1 MGTLEWAK
9 NEIEIAKKREKEDE
23 PERVFNYG
31 AMCYASV
38 LRAFESL
45 LKDGH
50 SGMSIGFT
58 KQILN
63 RLIDGKP
70 LTPIE
75 DTEDMWEKR
84 WKNEDNSVV
93 YQCKRMGSLFKSV
106 YENGEV
112 KYHDTERA
120 YCVDETEPDAPYYN
134 GFTARIYDEIFP
146 ITMPY
151 MPNDGRDVII
161 CDKLLTDPENGDFDT
176 KAILYI
182 KRVNGERIDINRYFK
197 ETDEGFEEI
206 SEEEY
211 REREKKDEERRNQ
224 AENES

>member
-1 MGTLEWAK
+1 MGMLEWAK
-9 NEIEIAKKREKEDE
+9 NEVAIAKKREKEDE

-31 AMCYASV
+31 AMCYASA

-45 LKDGH
+45 TKDGH

-75 DTEDMWEKR
+75 DTEDMWRECYK
-84 WKNEDNSVV
+84 KEDTSVT
-93 YQCKRMGSLFKSV
+93 YQHKRMRSLFKDV
-106 YENGEV
+106 YEDGTV
-112 KYHDTERA
+112 RYHDTERA
-120 YCVDETEPDAPYYN
+120 QCINISESDVPYYN
-134 GFTARIYDEIFP
+134 GFTMAIYNELFP

-151 MPNDGRDVII
+151 MPEDGHDVIV
-161 CDKLLTDPENGDFDT
+161 CDELLTDPKNGDYDT
-176 KAILYI
+176 KAILYV
-182 KRVNGERIDINRYFK
+182 KRSNGEKVDINRYFK

-211 REREKKDEERRNQ
+211 REREKMDEERRKLT
-224 AENES
+224 EE

>member
-1 MGTLEWAK
+1 MGMLEWAK
-9 NEIEIAKKREKEDE
+9 KEIEIAKKREKEDE

-31 AMCYASV
+31 ALCYASA

-45 LKDGH
+45 AKDGH

-75 DTEDMWEKR
+75 DTEDMWSEC
-84 WKNEDNSVV
+84 WKKGDNSVT
-93 YQCKRMGSLFKSV
+93 YQCKRMGSLFKEV
-106 YENGEV
+106 YEDGTV
-112 KYHDTERA
+112 KYQDTERA
-120 YCVDETEPDAPYYN
+120 YCINISESDAPYYN
-134 GFTARIYDEIFP
+134 GFIMGIYNELFP
-146 ITMPY
+146 IAMPY
-151 MPNDGRDVII
+151 MPEDGHDVII
-161 CDKLLTDPENGDFDT
+161 CDELLTDPENGDYDT
-176 KAILYI
+176 KAILYVI
-182 KRVNGERIDINRYFK
+182 RTNGERIDINRYFK

-211 REREKKDEERRNQ
+211 REREKMDEERRKQ
-224 AENES
+224 AGNE

>member
-1 MGTLEWAK
+1 MGMLEWAK
-9 NEIEIAKKREKEDE
+9 KEIEIAKKREKEDE

-31 AMCYASV
+31 AMCYASA

-45 LKDGH
+45 AKDGH

-75 DTEDMWEKR
+75 DTEDMWSEC
-84 WKNEDNSVV
+84 WKKEDSSVT
-93 YQCKRMGSLFKSV
+93 YQCKRMGSLFKDV
-106 YENGEV
+106 YEDGTV
-112 KYHDTERA
+112 KYQDTERA
-120 YCVDETEPDAPYYN
+120 YCINISESDAPYYN
-134 GFTARIYDEIFP
+134 GFTMGIYNELFP

-151 MPNDGRDVII
+151 MPEDGHDVII
-161 CDKLLTDPENGDFDT
+161 CNELLTDPENGDYDT
-176 KAILYI
+176 KAILYV
-182 KRVNGERIDINRYFK
+182 KRTNGERIDINRYFK

-211 REREKKDEERRNQ
+211 LEREKTDEERRKQ
-224 AENES
+224 AGNE

>member
-1 MGTLEWAK
+1 LP
-9 NEIEIAKKREKEDE
+9 KKREKEDE

-31 AMCYASV
+31 AMCYASA

-45 LKDGH
+45 AKDGH

-75 DTEDMWEKR
+75 DTEDMWSEC
-84 WKNEDNSVV
+84 WKKEDSSVT
-93 YQCKRMGSLFKSV
+93 YQCKRMGSLFKDV
-106 YENGEV
+106 YEDGTV
-112 KYHDTERA
+112 KYQDTERA
-120 YCVDETEPDAPYYN
+120 YCINISESDAPYYN
-134 GFTARIYDEIFP
+134 GFNMGIYNELFP

-151 MPNDGRDVII
+151 MPEDGRDVII
-161 CDKLLTDPENGDFDT
+161 CDELLTDPKNDDYDT
-176 KAILYI
+176 KAILYV
-182 KRVNGERIDINRYFK
+182 KRANGERIDINRYFK
-197 ETDEGFEEI
+197 ETDDGFEEI

-211 REREKKDEERRNQ
+211 REREKMDEERRNLT
-224 AENES
+224 